1 MLFAKSDIEVEGQ
14 LDSGTYQQ
22 PSGAMST
29 IWGCAK
35 CKVRIFAENSKS
47 PGFGSLRCGTLD
59 RSSEI
64 VVAAHMWISSKQS
77 WIVIP
82 DDVPALQEQPR
93 TRTEWMDLLGPSVK

>member
-1 MLFAKSDIEVEGQ
+1 MLFAKSDIEVEGP

-35 CKVRIFAENSKS
+35 CKARIFAENSTS
-47 PGFGSLRCGTLD
+47 PGFTSLRCGTLD

-93 TRTEWMDLLGPSVK
+93 THSEWMDLLGPSVK